1 MKGIGLTEAINNG
14 FGVWIVPTRDEV
26 VKLQRKLSAT
36 AAQKGVKVKSRS
48 YVSVDQ
54 SEEKPEVFYTVTVT
68 TL

>member
-1 MKGIGLTEAINNG
+1 
-14 FGVWIVPTRDEV
+14 V